1 MTPAAAR
8 STIRAAVDAVAADP
22 AAASRLAA
30 NVERSAHVIQAAAA
44 TEVPTGPPSLF
55 GICFSHDQVCK
66 GHQICD
72 SHPKGAIE

>member
-8 STIRAAVDAVAADP
+8 SMIRAAVDAVAADP

-30 NVERSAHVIQAAAA
+30 DVERAAQVINAAAA
-44 TEVPTGPPSLF
+44 TDVPAGSPSLF

-66 GHQICD
+66 GHRICN